1 MTEVINVLFWA
12 ARAEDDQLNE
22 AYDSRVFNQWDLTH
36 LSRIEYT
43 SLFIQHNV
51 NITTYLAY
59 MHKMPRMRLRGTELT
74 LCDAFFTQ
82 QHARQQNKTNWQS
95 FITIVY
101 SL

>member
-43 SLFIQHNV
+43 LVIY
-51 NITTYLAY
+51 TT
-59 MHKMPRMRLRGTELT
+59 
-74 LCDAFFTQ
+74 
-82 QHARQQNKTNWQS
+82 
-95 FITIVY
+95 
-101 SL
+101 